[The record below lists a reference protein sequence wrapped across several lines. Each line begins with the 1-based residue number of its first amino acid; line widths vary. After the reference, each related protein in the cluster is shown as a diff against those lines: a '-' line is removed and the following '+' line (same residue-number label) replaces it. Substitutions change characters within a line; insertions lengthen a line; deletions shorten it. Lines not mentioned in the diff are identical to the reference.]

1 MNTSNYEPIANEY
14 YDSHHITSRNM
25 DVATLAFCSKFDFCI
40 PSNGFVLELGAG
52 KGHTCK
58 YCKIESSRVIQI
70 DVSKTMLLKNP
81 REDCLQRI
89 MCSALRLPFFSSK
102 ISVVTAFL
110 YDPYNSSYLY
120 KEVNRVLQDEG
131 IFIGTLPHFE
141 FCTILRRILGYDK
154 NKTKF
159 LTKGRYL
166 VERDSFLMSNATIE
180 DKIKQAG
187 LTLLQMYDLC
197 LPQGVHEV
205 SEHIRIPA
213 SDLGLSVYSLPIV
226 KLIIVKK

>member
-1 MNTSNYEPIANEY
+1 
-14 YDSHHITSRNM
+14 
-25 DVATLAFCSKFDFCI
+25 
-40 PSNGFVLELGAG
+40 
-52 KGHTCK
+52 
-58 YCKIESSRVIQI
+58 
-70 DVSKTMLLKNP
+70 
-81 REDCLQRI
+81 

-180 DKIKQAG
+180 DK
-187 LTLLQMYDLC
+187 MYDLC

-226 KLIIVKK
+226 KLIIAKK

>member
-89 MCSALRLPFFSSK
+89 MCSALRLPVFSSK
-102 ISVVTAFL
+102 ISAVTAFL
-110 YDPYNSSYLY
+110 YDPYNSSCLY

-166 VERDSFLMSNATIE
+166 VERDSFLMSNAAIE

-226 KLIIVKK
+226 KLIIAKK

>member
-14 YDSHHITSRNM
+14 YGNRHITSRNM
-25 DVATLAFCSKFDFCI
+25 DAATLAFCSKFDFCI
-40 PSNGFVLELGAG
+40 SSNGFVLELGAG
-52 KGHTCK
+52 KGRTCK

-70 DVSKTMLLKNP
+70 DTSKTMLLINP

-89 MCSALRLPFFSSK
+89 RCSALRLPFSPSK
-102 ISVVTAFL
+102 ISAVTAFL
-110 YDPYNSSYLY
+110 YDPYNSSHLY

-131 IFIGTLPHFE
+131 LFIGTLPHFE

-159 LTKGRYL
+159 STKDGYL
-166 VERDSFLMSNATIE
+166 VERDSFLMSDAEIE
-180 DKIKQAG
+180 DAIKQAG

-197 LPQGVHEV
+197 LPQEVQEV
-205 SEHIRIPA
+205 SEHILIPA
-213 SDLGLSVYSLPIV
+213 SDLGLSAYSLPIV
-226 KLIIVKK
+226 KLIIAKK